1 MSLIDLPD
9 IQFCEIDT
17 QAVETSLVSTYE
29 TITSRTL
36 YPGNP
41 ERLFLE
47 AVAYLI
53 AQQRFLIDYAAKM
66 NLVSLSEGDYL
77 DHLGALLGVSRL
89 GSGAAT
95 TTVRFHLSAPM
106 SYDVAV
112 PAGTRVSP
120 DGVIMFATDMAG
132 VILAGQSYI
141 DISCTCL
148 SAGTTGNGF
157 LPGSINLLV
166 DNVAHIARVE
176 NTTLSLFGSETESD
190 TRFRSRVQLAPEKL
204 STCGTIDGY
213 RWWVMSCSD
222 AILDV
227 GVWSPSEGRVNVCPL
242 MTDGSE
248 PSADL
253 LTTIAGVLNDERV
266 RPLTDVVTV
275 QAPDQVEYDID
286 LTYYILHSHQRRV
299 PLIQQSIASKI
310 TAYET
315 WQRSVLGRSIRPTYL
330 VELIQSIDG
339 VQRVEITS
347 PDYVSLDTW
356 QVAKLGTKTI
366 NYGGLTSE

>member
-17 QAVETSLVSTYE
+17 QAVEASLVSTYE
-29 TITSRTL
+29 TITARTL

-47 AVAYLI
+47 AVAYII

-66 NLVSLSEGDYL
+66 NLVSLSAGDYL
-77 DHLGALLGVSRL
+77 DHLGALLGTIRL
-89 GSGAAT
+89 PSSSAT
-95 TTVRFHLSAPM
+95 TTVRFSVSAPL
-106 SYDVAV
+106 SYDVTI
-112 PAGTRVSP
+112 PKGTRVSP
-120 DGVIMFATDMAG
+120 DGTIMFATDLAG
-132 VILAGQSYI
+132 TILAGQTYI
-141 DISCTCL
+141 DIAATCTET
-148 SAGTTGNGF
+148 GTSGNGF

-176 NTTLSLFGSETESD
+176 NTTLSMFGSETESD

-315 WQRSVLGRSIRPTYL
+315 WQRSALGRSIRPTYL